1 MNNRD
6 LLSLCAKNL
15 MRRKTRTLLAIIGV
29 MVGTCAV
36 VVMLSIGFGMT
47 KSYEEQI
54 QQYGDLHMIELYNYG
69 GGSQFG
75 SNSPQEQQGVI
86 SDKTLA
92 SIEKMDGV
100 TAVTPVVTAYMTIG
114 IGKYVTTDEIV
125 GIKPEVLEK
134 FNYGLQEG
142 RYLNSADKDALV
154 FGSYIPQWFYNPQSK
169 NYDSKEQD
177 VITDKIILTADYEYG
192 QKPSSGQTDNNKV
205 EYKQYKMKGVGLL
218 EEKNDSPD
226 YRVYMNITR
235 LEEIIKE
242 TEKAEGTRTL
252 TMPGAEKTY
261 QQAYVYVGDIN
272 DTERLCKEL
281 KDLGYQTSSPID
293 WLASL
298 KETAN
303 MIQGILGG
311 IGGISLFV
319 AALSITNTMIMSI
332 YERTRE
338 IGVMKVI
345 GANLKDIKKLFLME
359 AGMIGFIGGVI
370 GVLLS
375 LLLSLLMNTVLRDI
389 ISIALSSFGAYGTTI
404 SIIPIWLIAAAIVFA
419 TAIGVF
425 AGYSPAKR
433 AMNLSALESLRN
445 E

>member
-1 MNNRD
+1 
-6 LLSLCAKNL
+6 

-47 KSYEEQI
+47 QSYEEQI
-54 QQYGDLHMIELYNYG
+54 QSYGDLHMIELYSG
-69 GGSQFG
+69 GGGFQG
-75 SNSPQEQQGVI
+75 VGGEQQGVI

-100 TAVTPVVTAYMTIG
+100 TAVTPVVSAYMTLG
-114 IGKYVTTDEIV
+114 IGKYVTSAEIIGV
-125 GIKPEVLEK
+125 KPEVLEK

-142 RYLNSADKDALV
+142 RYLNNADKDVLV
-154 FGSYIPQWFYNPQSK
+154 FGSQIPYWFYNPQSK
-169 NYDSKEQD
+169 NYESVEQD
-177 VITDKIILTADYEYG
+177 VITDKIILTADWNYG
-192 QKPSSGQTDNNKV
+192 QKPQSGTADDDKV
-205 EYKQYKMKGVGLL
+205 EYKEYKMKGVGLL
-218 EEKNDSPD
+218 EMKNDSPD
-226 YRVYMNITR
+226 YCVYMNISR
-235 LEEIIKE
+235 LEEIVKE
-242 TEKAEGTRTL
+242 TAKAEGQRTT
-252 TMPGAEKTY
+252 TMTGTGEKTY
-261 QQAYVYVGDIN
+261 DRAYVYVGDIN
-272 DTERLCKEL
+272 DTERLSKEL
-281 KDLGYQTSSPID
+281 KDLGYQSYSPID
-293 WLASL
+293 WLASM

-332 YERTRE
+332 YERTKE

-345 GANLKDIKKLFLME
+345 GANLRDIRKLFLME
-359 AGMIGFIGGVI
+359 AGLIGFIGGII
-370 GVLLS
+370 GVILS
-375 LLLSLLMNTVLRDI
+375 LTLSLLMNTVLRDL

-404 SIIPIWLIAAAIVFA
+404 SIIPAWLIVAAVVFA
-419 TAIGVF
+419 TGIGVL